1 MNTNNAIN
9 QEQLNDWKK
18 EYGHIYKTTIGDVAI
33 IWRKLRRKEYV
44 ETMTAETDS
53 PDTKI
58 FDRQDAIV
66 KLCSLYPD
74 DIEEL
79 IEQEAGISG
88 AVADEIPMK
97 SGFDI
102 SATEEL

>member
-1 MNTNNAIN
+1 MNTKNAVN

-18 EYGHIYKTTIGDVAI
+18 EHGHIYKTTVGDDTI

-44 ETMTAETDS
+44 ETMIAETES

-58 FDRQDAIV
+58 FDRQDSIV
-66 KLCSLYPD
+66 KMCTLYPEN
-74 DIEEL
+74 IEEL
-79 IEQEAGISG
+79 IENEAGLAG
-88 AVADEIPMK
+88 AVADEILMK

-102 SATEEL
+102 SETEEL